1 MGGCDLPWVVPTL
14 FLDKCQQKNEQL
26 SILLSSSVL
35 TCPPNAAHIII
46 RHPNRLIGPLFLY
59 HPESEFSAVCLPMS
73 SRLAANSLAISFGV
87 LSPSAL

>member
-1 MGGCDLPWVVPTL
+1 MTLNISKKQNGIWKQGFDLPP
-14 FLDKCQQKNEQL
+14 
-26 SILLSSSVL
+26 SS
-35 TCPPNAAHIII
+35 AHGII
-46 RHPNRLIGPLFLY
+46 RHSHRLIGPLFLY